1 MSIFFTKIS
10 DTFDNQKKEKDF
22 VKEDNHYKDKTFF
35 FDINDQ
41 NPKTNCFLSYN
52 NEKNFNLL
60 FSLYE
65 SIWIENWEK
74 NFYNNCETFY
84 MQNEDIESS
93 YDILQKFSDLKNIS
107 KEDWKINWKNIIKKN
122 KDKDHELVPKLF
134 KKIFG
139 EKLKQKYSDKSK
151 FLKLIDK
158 IIDYKSISQ
167 MNNKFKIFENKID
180 CTNIEQGHLGTC
192 YFLAAISTISNY
204 GQLLYQLFPQ
214 EKINPEGLYEICL
227 YHKGRWVKVLVD
239 DYFPFIKNT
248 DTFLWAHP
256 INNCLYTCFL
266 EKAYAK
272 INGSY
277 NDINGGYLCPAFE
290 ALTGFESFLVKKKER
305 TLSSEKIYEIKDEVY
320 EYFYNKIRDGYLFS
334 CATWTHAYSLI
345 GLRKENNQFIF
356 KVRNP
361 WNCETSFN
369 DGTFGLLSYNK
380 AEYEKKFSQTAVCP
394 VLFNTSIYFYDLS
407 KIEKKY
413 NYQFYF
419 YFQTYKNAK
428 ITAGLTKIGL
438 NESLSI
444 KLKDMTPKE
453 QNKKNEII
461 LISFNEIKNKISEL
475 LKKFSSNDFN
485 NYTDIGIS
493 KYLLKI
499 DLSNVSKETLKN
511 EKLKVIISGNINL
524 KYLGYLP
531 YEPNI
536 DSNEIKIEYKKY
548 NYGVKT
554 GEIFENYKN
563 TIKLLEEEFSVEMH
577 PDAKGYYIETI
588 FTDEV
593 ETIVR
598 FDKAKLQ
605 NQICSYDKKENVYF
619 TGNKHEEGKIVGL
632 GKSVILKGNKYINI
646 YKGEINKNKICCKL
660 LNLDMLSGEAT
671 LKIPKITN
679 FSEESVIESKIHKH
693 KLKYTKAGVNWK
705 CDNCLTTFGQ
715 NTYSFA
721 CRECNF
727 NLCFKCMFDPN
738 AQKKDLK
745 NKIDDTVNLHQKRL
759 EKLEKVVDLHKKR
772 IEKFYEDKLKE
783 KTISSGM
790 YIIQLAHLQNKIIHL
805 ENNNLIL
812 WDMNN
817 ENKQKF
823 NIEYD
828 SFHKCYTIQNV
839 ENEQFLTCDDSI
851 IYFTGKNNNINQQ
864 WYIPQNSLGYEIVL
878 AKDKK
883 LLQAEENAIN
893 GTRVSCQ
900 KKNGKSNQIFKFI
913 STTKTNPQPK
923 KEETIIPSNIVNYFP
938 KPNWHPPYIN
948 QVSIV
953 DALASVGYPCKQDYR
968 LRIGNRNNIPG
979 PPFSPE
985 YNTYMLNLMK
995 EGKLIIP

>member
-1 MSIFFTKIS
+1 MSIFFTKIT
-10 DTFDNQKKEKDF
+10 DTFDNQKREKDF
-22 VKEDNHYKDKTFF
+22 VKEGNHYKDKTFF
-35 FDINDQ
+35 FDLNDQ

-52 NEKNFNLL
+52 NEKNFELL

-65 SIWIENWEK
+65 SIWIKNWEK
-74 NFYNNCETFY
+74 NKYNNCETLYIQEQDLELSF
-84 MQNEDIESS
+84 
-93 YDILQKFSDLKNIS
+93 DILQEFSDLKNIS
-107 KEDWKINWKNIIKKN
+107 KEDWKKNWKNIIKKN
-122 KDKDHELVPKLF
+122 KDKHHKLVPKLF
-134 KKIFG
+134 NKIFK
-139 EKLKQKYSDKSK
+139 EKMKQKYSDKSK
-151 FLKLIDK
+151 FLKIIDK

-167 MNNKFKIFENKID
+167 MNTKFKIFENKID
-180 CTNIEQGHLGTC
+180 CTNIEQGQLGTC

-248 DTFLWAHP
+248 DTFLWTHP

-277 NDINGGYLCPAFE
+277 NDINGGHLCPAFE
-290 ALTGFESFLVKKKER
+290 SLTGFESFVVKKKER

-334 CATWTHAYSLI
+334 CATWDHAYSLI
-345 GLRKENNQFIF
+345 ALRKENNQLIF

-361 WNCETSFN
+361 WNCETSFK

-380 AEYEKKFSQTAVCP
+380 IEYEKKFAQTAVCP

-413 NYQFYF
+413 NYQFYL
-419 YFQTYKNAK
+419 YFQTYKNSK

-438 NESLSI
+438 NERLSI

-453 QNKKNEII
+453 PNKKNEII

-475 LKKFSSNDFN
+475 LKNFSSNDFN
-485 NYTDIGIS
+485 NYTDTGIS

-499 DLSNVSKETLKN
+499 DLSNVSNETLKN

-531 YEPNI
+531 YEPKI

-598 FDKAKLQ
+598 FDKEKLQ
-605 NQICSYDKKENVYF
+605 NQICSYDKKGEVFF
-619 TGNKHEEGKIVGL
+619 TGNKHEEGKIVGS
-632 GKSVILKGNKYINI
+632 GKILILKENKSIKI
-646 YKGEINKNKICCKL
+646 YEGEINKNKICCKL
-660 LNLDMLSGEAT
+660 LNLDILSGEAI
-671 LKIPKITN
+671 LKIPKITI
-679 FSEESVIESKIHKH
+679 FSEESMIESKVHKH
-693 KLKYTKAGVNWK
+693 NLKYTKAGVNWK

-738 AQKKDLK
+738 TQKKDLK
-745 NKIDDTVNLHQKRL
+745 NNIDNIVNLHAKIL
-759 EKLEKVVDLHKKR
+759 EKHFE
-772 IEKFYEDKLKE
+772 IKLKE
-783 KTISSGM
+783 KTISNGM
-790 YIIQLAHLQNKIIHL
+790 YFIQLAHFQNKIQAIHL
-805 ENNNLIL
+805 ENNNLIVG
-812 WDMNN
+812 DMKD

-839 ENEQFLTCDDSI
+839 ENCQFLTCDDST
-851 IYFTGKNNNINQQ
+851 IYFTIKNNNINQQ
-864 WYIPQNSLGYEIVL
+864 WYIPHDSSGYEIVL
-878 AKDKK
+878 AKNKK
-883 LLQAEENAIN
+883 LLQVEENAIN
-893 GTRVSCQ
+893 GSRVSCQ
-900 KKNGKSNQIFKFI
+900 EKNRKSNQIFKFI
-913 STTKTNPQPK
+913 STT
-923 KEETIIPSNIVNYFP
+923 ETKLFP
-938 KPNWHPPYIN
+938 MPNWHPPYIN

-953 DALASVGYPCKQDYR
+953 DALASIGYPYDKEYR
-968 LRIGNRNNIPG
+968 LRIGIRNNIPG
-979 PPFSPE
+979 DPYSPE
-985 YNTYMLNLMK
+985 YNTYMLELMK
-995 EGKLIIP
+995 KGKLIIP